1 MKPEQRTIRVR
12 SFDAYEEVQAAVYG
26 GVLALHRLHPTQDKW
41 GWTVTH
47 IPTGATVY
55 NPQLQREGKG
65 FILAA
70 LEAGQG
76 WDWHNLTRENMEA
89 LRDIIQR
96 KPATC
101 SSSVRALG
109 DLCIDWLPGF
119 TPSESLQAL
128 ARRCN
133 RAWHSEDDAE
143 FKLAAEE
150 VTQQEWYELI
160 MTRMATGKR
169 ATLLASD
176 VPLRAP
182 TLNGVSCDLAG
193 FKCLFRELWQIGTDI
208 EDIAG
213 RMQGLIAVGEPD
225 GRDEDQ
231 WIALDK
237 ELSGKIQEGWM
248 KWSSAVYV
256 FATLPL
262 PQQSP
267 FLQRLGFL
275 GSTEKGWHAL
285 GKKSFLRST
294 ALSTVLPVRREI
306 RRRNGNYGE

>member
-47 IPTGATVY
+47 VPTGATAY

-76 WDWHNLTRENMEA
+76 WDWHHLTRENMEV
-89 LRDIIQR
+89 LREIILRQ
-96 KPATC
+96 PAPAPRSTR
-101 SSSVRALG
+101 SLG
-109 DLCIDWLPGF
+109 DLTVDWLPGF
-119 TPSESLQAL
+119 TPSEALQTHLRAL
-128 ARRCN
+128 N

-150 VTQQEWYELI
+150 TTQMEWRELI
-160 MTRMATGKR
+160 VARMATGKR
-169 ATLLASD
+169 GTLLPSD
-176 VPLRAP
+176 VPLGAP
-182 TLNGVSCDLAG
+182 ALSGVPCDLAG
-193 FKCLFRELWQIGTDI
+193 FKSLFRDLWQIGTDI
-208 EDIAG
+208 EDVAG

-237 ELSGKIQEGWM
+237 ELTGLIQEGWM
-248 KWSSAVYV
+248 KWSSATYV
-256 FATLPL
+256 LPTLSL
-262 PQQSP
+262 SEQSP
-267 FLQRLGFL
+267 FLKRLGFL
-275 GSTEKGWHAL
+275 GSAEKGWHAL
-285 GKKSFLRST
+285 GKKSFLRSAT
-294 ALSTVLPVRREI
+294 LPIILPLRREI